1 MRPSGRHKNVR
12 ALIRSIS
19 LCVAGFLALV
29 AGEVAAQSAPGDPP
43 QPPIRQLA
51 QNAPAVIRSDR
62 TGGGPRPTA
71 DGVCQARLANF
82 GVKFTRQPA
91 IRGEGKCGVAA
102 PLAIREIA
110 PGVAVTPDTMVTCAT
125 TEALALWVR
134 ADVGPAARR
143 HLGTDLTGLRQ
154 NATYVCRTRNG
165 QPGARISEHAFGNAI
180 DVAAFKFADGSRID
194 VTAHAG
200 TNTPAARFL
209 SEIRDAACG
218 PFRTVLGPGSD
229 AHHSDHFH
237 FDRAK
242 RRGNPYCR

>member
-1 MRPSGRHKNVR
+1 MVCCLARPVG
-12 ALIRSIS
+12 
-19 LCVAGFLALV
+19 LCLAGFLALV
-29 AGEVAAQSAPGDPP
+29 CGEVAAQSAPDGPP
-43 QPPIRQLA
+43 VPRIRPMA

-71 DGVCQARLANF
+71 DDVCRARLANF
-82 GVKFTRQPA
+82 GVNFDRQPA
-91 IRGEGKCGVAA
+91 IRGTGKCGVAA

-110 PGVAVTPDTMVTCAT
+110 PGVAVSPDTMVNCAI

-143 HLGTDLTGLRQ
+143 HLGTELTGLRQ

-165 QPGARISEHAFGNAI
+165 QSGAGISEHAFGNAI
-180 DVAAFKFADGSRID
+180 DVAAFNLADGTSID
-194 VTAHAG
+194 VSAHAG

-209 SEIRDAACG
+209 SEIREAACG

-229 AHHSDHFH
+229 ARHSDHFH
-237 FDRAK
+237 FDRAE
-242 RRGNPYCR
+242 RRGDPYCR